1 MMSRATRTSEYQALA
16 EFRFLIRRYLNNS
29 EKAAR
34 TVGLEPQQYMSL
46 LVVRGLPT
54 GEQATIRTLAERLQI
69 RHNSAVELIDRMEAG
84 GLLRR
89 ERAKQQDRR
98 QVLVRVTP
106 RGAKVLSRL
115 VRHRL
120 TELSVTGPALA
131 RALHDLVAATRRR
144 R

>member
-1 MMSRATRTSEYQALA
+1 MMSRATRASEYQALV
-16 EFRFLIRRYLNNS
+16 EFRFLIRCYLNNS

-34 TVGLEPQQYMSL
+34 SVGLEPQQYMSL
-46 LVVRGLPT
+46 LVLRGLPT

-69 RHNSAVELIDRMEAG
+69 RHNSAVELIDRMEAC

-89 ERAKQQDRR
+89 ERAKQDRR

-120 TELSVTGPALA
+120 RELSVTGPALA
-131 RALHDLVAATRRR
+131 RALHDLVAATRHRR
-144 R
+144 